1 MGYILMSKYITCI
14 LKITPPEE
22 ISAVADELKWLFD
35 KGGGDKPPEEFL
47 GRCNSPIHPSGYVRV
62 AVLEDYA
69 PAIEYL
75 KATVHPVIDVE
86 VVSEEPIKGGGKVE
100 VGMGLKEGP
109 IEMVKPQL
117 MDCFPTGKMDSFM
130 SEKLLA
136 KYDECVAFCDAKI
149 VAMAEPLEE
158 PIEGEPVKT
167 EHLIEIIDVEWDG
180 QKMFQVG
187 TVTDLEG
194 NEYPEY
200 LGLIGMCPMY
210 VEPTLIEEP

>member
-35 KGGGDKPPEEFL
+35 KGGGTDKPPEEFL

-69 PAIEYL
+69 PAVEYL
-75 KATVHPVIDVE
+75 KATVHPVIE

-100 VGMGLKEGP
+100 VGGLKESP
-109 IEMVKPQL
+109 AEMVKPSLASCIKAKDQVGIATNKM
-117 MDCFPTGKMDSFM
+117 MDKF
-130 SEKLLA
+130 
-136 KYDECVAFCDAKI
+136 DECVAFCDAKI
-149 VAMAEPLEE
+149 VAMADPLEE

-167 EHLIEIIDVEWDG
+167 EHTIEIISVEWDG

-187 TVTDLEG
+187 TVTDMEG
-194 NEYPEY
+194 NDNPEY

-210 VEPTLIEEP
+210 VEPSLIEG

>member
-14 LKITPPEE
+14 LRITPPEE

-35 KGGGDKPPEEFL
+35 KGGGTGKPPEEFL

-75 KATVHPVIDVE
+75 KATVSPPAEEVKVEEEGEVPIKGEPV
-86 VVSEEPIKGGGKVE
+86 KGGGKILPSE
-100 VGMGLKEGP
+100 
-109 IEMVKPQL
+109 IVKPSIAECL
-117 MDCFPTGKMDSFM
+117 KPERLTVA
-130 SEKLLA
+130 SEKMEMKFA
-136 KYDECVAFCDAKI
+136 EAVSFCDVKI
-149 VAMAEPLEE
+149 AEMEVMEE
-158 PIEGEPVKT
+158 PVEGEKT
-167 EHLIEIIDVEWDG
+167 HLIEIISVEWDG

-187 TVTDLEG
+187 VDADD
-194 NEYPEY
+194 NPEY

-210 VEPTLIEEP
+210 VEPVQL